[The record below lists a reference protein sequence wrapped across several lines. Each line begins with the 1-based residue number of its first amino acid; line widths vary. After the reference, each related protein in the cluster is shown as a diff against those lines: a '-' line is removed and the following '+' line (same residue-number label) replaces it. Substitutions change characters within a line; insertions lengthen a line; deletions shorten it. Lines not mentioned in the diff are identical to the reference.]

1 MGARTPGLLRRAARN
16 ALGGAAA
23 RGPSPL
29 PKAHFL
35 HIGKTGGG
43 SVKVA
48 LESGPSSRY
57 EIRIHPHTVTLA
69 DIPAGEGVFFFLR
82 DPVSRFVS
90 AFNWQQKMTPTR
102 SPSARRKAELAVLAK
117 FPTPGALDSALADER
132 NPLHHEAVEAMA
144 SIGDRYSERL
154 LSESRSPSSRREA
167 QLAAFAAFPTPD
179 ALGSALADERSAL
192 HHDALE
198 AMASIGHLR
207 NHYSEWL
214 GKEDYLLSRKSDL
227 LFIGLQEQLSDDFE
241 ILTSL
246 LSLPDEA
253 QLPPSNHEKTHKA
266 LTDVDTSLSRASR
279 DVLRDWYAE
288 DYRLLE
294 TSRVLRTRWVPA
306 PESPR

>member
-1 MGARTPGLLRRAARN
+1 MDARTPGRLRRTARN
-16 ALGGAAA
+16 ALGRTVA
-23 RGPSPL
+23 RTPAPL

-57 EIRIHPHTVTLA
+57 EILIHPHTVTLA
-69 DIPAGEGVFFFLR
+69 HIPAGEGVFFFLR

-90 AFNWQQKMTPTR
+90 AFNWQKQVTPTR

-117 FPTPGALDSALADER
+117 FPTPDALDSALADESD
-132 NPLHHEAVEAMA
+132 PLHDDALEAMA

-154 LSESRSPSSRREA
+154 LSESRSPSARREA
-167 QLAAFAAFPTPD
+167 QLAAFAVFPSPD
-179 ALGSALADERSAL
+179 ALGSALADEQSVL
-192 HHDALE
+192 HNDALE

-214 GKEDYLLSRKSDL
+214 GSEGYLMSREADL
-227 LFIGLQEQLSDDFE
+227 MFIGLQEQLRDDFA
-241 ILTSL
+241 ILKSI
-246 LSLPDEA
+246 LSLPKGA
-253 QLPPSNHEKTHKA
+253 QLPPGNHEKSHIARTN
-266 LTDVDTSLSRASR
+266 LDTSLSPASR
-279 DVLRDWYAE
+279 EALRDWYAE

-294 TSRVLRTRWVPA
+294 TSCVLRARWVPA
-306 PESPR
+306 PEPAR